1 MKLKYLS
8 ALLLFLPGLLQ
19 ADDGAELS
27 PEQIRD
33 LLGVKIRFA
42 THMAFNPSIVRAVE
56 EQNSRAITLAEIKNR
71 DETWKNAG
79 GSMNG
84 LIREVTQNDVARY
97 FRRRVENNSAID
109 EVFLTDNQGAN
120 VAAFPPTSDYW
131 QGDEEKWTAS
141 YNNGDGMVFI
151 GPLEFDESTR
161 KTQVQISAPVISK
174 EQTIG
179 VLVLGVS
186 VDYLESKH

>member
-1 MKLKYLS
+1 MRLKHLL
-8 ALLLFLPGLLQ
+8 ALLLFMPCLLQ
-19 ADDGAELS
+19 AESVLT
-27 PEQIRD
+27 PEEIED

-42 THMAFNPSIVRAVE
+42 THMAFNPSIIRAVDN
-56 EQNSRAITLAEIKNR
+56 QNNQSIPLSEIQQR
-71 DETWKNAG
+71 DETWKGAG
-79 GSMNG
+79 DGING
-84 LIREVTQNDVARY
+84 LIRRITQNDVAQY
-97 FRRRVENNSAID
+97 FQRRVENNSAID

-141 YNNGDGMVFI
+141 YNNGNGVVFI
-151 GPLEFDESTR
+151 GPLEYDDSTK
-161 KTQVQISAPVISK
+161 KTQVQISAPVISN

-186 VDYLESKH
+186 VDYLQTKQ

>member
-1 MKLKYLS
+1 MHLKYLL
-8 ALLLFLPGLLQ
+8 ALLLFLPGLPQ
-19 ADDGAELS
+19 AESELT
-27 PEQIRD
+27 PEEIQE

-42 THMAFNPSIVRAVE
+42 THMAFNPSIIRAVE

-79 GSMNG
+79 GNMNG
-84 LIREVTQNDVARY
+84 LIREITQNDVARY
-97 FRRRVENNSAID
+97 FQRRVENNSAID

-141 YNNGDGMVFI
+141 YNNGNGVVFI
-151 GPLEFDESTR
+151 GPLEFDDSTQ

-174 EQTIG
+174 DQTIG

-186 VDYLESKH
+186 VDYLQSRQ